1 MFNLLF
7 EVNFAPGIWLMSLF
21 VVRVQDEVELSR
33 SDCSGDY
40 NQSFVYMLIAQ
51 FNYFIWP
58 FIVLCLLNLLIMMNI
73 WRRTRRISRMMSFSS
88 SASPRRDRRRRR
100 RNGEVSSV
108 ELASAS
114 ECRRRSVLVGIGDRL
129 RCHLCRPVGRSSL
142 SMRKCVVQFHRDET
156 FIVEE
161 NVPSEI
167 DVCQSMIEKP
177 VLSLSPRA
185 DCRIVR
191 DRRAA
196 RSLFILVLVF
206 LIFLFPYVV
215 CATLSTA
222 GWEISP
228 SLFSISFW
236 LLWLNSTCNPF
247 LYPFIQMKY
256 RRAYLKLFESSF
268 SCLR

>member
-1 MFNLLF
+1 MLLLF
-7 EVNFAPGIWLMSLF
+7 SVNFAPGIWLMSLF
-21 VVRVQDEVELSR
+21 VGRGKGEVEMVR

-73 WRRTRRISRMMSFSS
+73 WRRTRRMSRMTSFGSSS
-88 SASPRRDRRRRR
+88 SARREGR
-100 RNGEVSSV
+100 RNAEVSS
-108 ELASAS
+108 LPTASLCQS
-114 ECRRRSVLVGIGDRL
+114 RSRGRCVLGWRDRFNWIPSRRRSGLL
-129 RCHLCRPVGRSSL
+129 K
-142 SMRKCVVQFHRDET
+142 KCVVQYHGEET
-156 FIVEE
+156 LIVEE
-161 NVPSEI
+161 NLPSEV

-177 VLSLSPRA
+177 SRSVSPRV
-185 DCRIVR
+185 DCRIIR

-206 LIFLFPYVV
+206 VIFLFPYVV

-222 GWEISP
+222 GREISP
-228 SLFSISFW
+228 SLFEISFW

-256 RRAYLKLFESSF
+256 RRAYLKLFECSF